1 MRHLIIINI
10 KYDLLKG
17 QTMLT
22 YKVLKYSSPCIP
34 GNPLLL
40 PILLRK
46 NFVNNYYSMIKSSQ
60 MISELMHEHV
70 KSLH

>member
-22 YKVLKYSSPCIP
+22 YNVLKYSSSCIP

-46 NFVNNYYSMIKSSQ
+46 NFVNNY
-60 MISELMHEHV
+60 
-70 KSLH
+70 